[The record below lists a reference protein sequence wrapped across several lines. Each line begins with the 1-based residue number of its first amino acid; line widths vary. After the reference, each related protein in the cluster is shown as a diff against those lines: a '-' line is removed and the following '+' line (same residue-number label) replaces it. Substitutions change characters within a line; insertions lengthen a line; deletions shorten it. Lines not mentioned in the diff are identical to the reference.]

1 MMRTVGTIRAWL
13 WNYFARMT
21 RGKLLVVLA
30 MNLLVISMLGCDKD
44 DMDIPEKWQHPS
56 DR

>member
-21 RGKLLVVLA
+21 RGKLLVVLI
-30 MNLLVISMLGCDKD
+30 MNVLVISIVGCEKD
-44 DMDIPEKWQHPS
+44 DLDIPEKWQHPS